1 MISYNKKHNRIIM
14 CFNGNIYLCNHM
26 YYILIATYG
35 ICFKFFSMMLSR
47 LMWPLFVF
55 GQKRKEK
62 EKTLKCLTFYL
73 SRKKTK
79 NLLALSLF
87 STVFLCQHS
96 NPSREKGSSNNV
108 LNRGETRYTFQA
120 N

>member
-1 MISYNKKHNRIIM
+1 
-14 CFNGNIYLCNHM
+14 M

-55 GQKRKEK
+55 GRKRKEK

-73 SRKKTK
+73 STKKNKKPVSTFTIFYSI
-79 NLLALSLF
+79 SLP
-87 STVFLCQHS
+87 TLE
-96 NPSREKGSSNNV
+96 PK
-108 LNRGETRYTFQA
+108 
-120 N
+120 